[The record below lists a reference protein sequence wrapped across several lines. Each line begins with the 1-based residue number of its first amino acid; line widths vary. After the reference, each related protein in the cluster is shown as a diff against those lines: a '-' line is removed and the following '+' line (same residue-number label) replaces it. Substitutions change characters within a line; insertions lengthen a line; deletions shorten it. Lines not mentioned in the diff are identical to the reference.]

1 MKYLITIILLTLTF
15 WSCESTSE
23 ETARAYEPLIE
34 EKSIEFELKDTVIQF
49 ENGVSIKLKANS
61 FLDDKNKPVSGKITL
76 KANFALTPS
85 EMVLA
90 GLSTVGEEGLLKS
103 NGMFKLDALN
113 EDGSLNLNLAATPEI
128 SLPMSIVDKE
138 INLFEQAETDSGK
151 VWKQVAKP
159 LNTAAINQIARG
171 KAIFEGNCKQ
181 CHSITKEVVGPHL
194 GNVTKRR
201 DMDWLIKF
209 TRYPEKT
216 IQSGDP
222 TAFCLYEEYASAG
235 YMPNHDAIP
244 DSTIASIYDYITVA
258 SKKHQKLLDSL
269 DEAGVTKCIFKT
281 EEEKERWRAS
291 TPPPRTTPPFVITTP
306 LPTLR
311 TWCNL
316 DTYLRTTR
324 EETKPANLE
333 LTVKDFEGGDYTYIR
348 LVYPEINVILFL
360 YRDYSNP
367 KQVYVSRF
375 KEYPSDRKCFIVA
388 ERYATA
394 GKLDCFVG
402 EFDPFTTPKFE
413 IELKES
419 TVEKFKAELKDKL
432 D

>member
-1 MKYLITIILLTLTF
+1 MKYLIIIILLTLTF

-128 SLPMSIVDKE
+128 SLPMSVVDKD
-138 INLFEQAETDSGK
+138 INLFEQVETDSGK
-151 VWKQVAKP
+151 VWKQIAKP
-159 LNTAAINQIARG
+159 LNTAAINQIAG
-171 KAIFEGNCKQ
+171 AKALYMQNCAQ
-181 CHSITKEVVGPHL
+181 CHDLVVDIVGPHL

-244 DSTIASIYDYITVA
+244 DSTIISIYDYITVV

-269 DEAGVTKCIFKT
+269 DETGVTKCVFET
-281 EEEKERWRAS
+281 EEEKERWRLPAPS
-291 TPPPRTTPPFVITTP
+291 VVVTTTVPI
-306 LPTLR
+306 LR

-316 DTYLRTTR
+316 DTYLRTTG
-324 EETKPANLE
+324 EKSKPANLE
-333 LTVKDFEGGDYTYIR
+333 LTIKDFEGGGYTYIR
-348 LVYPEINVILFL
+348 LVYPEINVIVFL
-360 YRDYSNP
+360 ERAHSTP
-367 KQVYVSRF
+367 KQVYVSPF
-375 KEYPSDRKCFIVA
+375 KEYPLDRKCFLVA

-402 EFDPFTTPKFE
+402 EFDPFTTPKLE